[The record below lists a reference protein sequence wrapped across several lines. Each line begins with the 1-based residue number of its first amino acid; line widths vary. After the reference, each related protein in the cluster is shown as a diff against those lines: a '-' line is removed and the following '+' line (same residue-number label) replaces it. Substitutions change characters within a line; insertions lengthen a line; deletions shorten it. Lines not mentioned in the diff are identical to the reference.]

1 MQNKNDQPTYFLQYL
16 SSAPVL
22 AVVTVFGILAVF
34 AVILYY
40 FPDTLFF
47 TKP

>member
-1 MQNKNDQPTYFLQYL
+1 MQEKNSQTTYFLQYL

-22 AVVTVFGILAVF
+22 AVLTVFGILAVF
-34 AVILYY
+34 AVILYF